1 MTTQSPDGRSLAQGP
16 PEAAAVPPKP
26 RRAHRLWGRVS
37 LVVLLFHVLGLLSSM
52 HAVINSRSA
61 QGAIAWG
68 VSLNTFPYVAVPAY
82 WVLGRRSFQGY
93 VEAWRDRE
101 EEVEELHT
109 TMRSRLAP
117 FVVDSVER
125 IPGYEALKRLSR
137 TPFLR
142 GNDVDLLID
151 GAATFDSIFAGLAQ
165 AQQYALVE
173 FYIVHDDGLGR
184 RLQAAMADCARRG
197 VEVYFLY
204 DEVGSHNLPGSYLSA
219 LEAAGVRQSKFNT
232 TQGAHNRFQINFRN
246 HRKIVVV
253 DGQVAW
259 IGGHNVG
266 DEYLGLDPEVGHWR
280 DTHVRIEGP
289 AAQVAQTVFLAD
301 WYWATRTVP
310 SLEWQP
316 RAAPGGGDVMAMV
329 LPIAP
334 TDRLETAELFFIH
347 ALNAARERI
356 WIATPYFVPDE
367 AVMAALRLAAMRGVD
382 VRVIVPDKSD
392 NLVSDLA
399 TRWFASE
406 LAGVGIRFYRYT
418 DGFPHQKVVLVD
430 GDIASVGTANFD
442 NRSFRLQF
450 EVNAV
455 FYDAP
460 FGRKVEA
467 MLVEDMARSA
477 AWEPE
482 VLSEEPLP
490 KRLAVS
496 VARLTAPL
504 L

>member
-1 MTTQSPDGRSLAQGP
+1 
-16 PEAAAVPPKP
+16 VPPKP

-93 VEAWRDRE
+93 VEAWRNRE

-137 TPFLR
+137 TPYLR

-316 RAAPGGGDVMAMV
+316 RAAPGGGRRHGNGA
-329 LPIAP
+329 A
-334 TDRLETAELFFIH
+334 DRADRSPRDGG
-347 ALNAARERI
+347 ALLHPRAQRRPRADLDRDALLRAGRGGDGGPAARRD
-356 WIATPYFVPDE
+356 AGRRRPRHRARQVGQPRQRPGD
-367 AVMAALRLAAMRGVD
+367 AL
-382 VRVIVPDKSD
+382 VR
-392 NLVSDLA
+392 
-399 TRWFASE
+399 
-406 LAGVGIRFYRYT
+406 
-418 DGFPHQKVVLVD
+418 Q
-430 GDIASVGTANFD
+430 
-442 NRSFRLQF
+442 
-450 EVNAV
+450 
-455 FYDAP
+455 
-460 FGRKVEA
+460 
-467 MLVEDMARSA
+467 
-477 AWEPE
+477 
-482 VLSEEPLP
+482 
-490 KRLAVS
+490 
-496 VARLTAPL
+496 
-504 L
+504 